1 MVVKTKELDEGPIG
15 EGVDGCWLLA
25 GGSGKPAGFR
35 GVAQARVMHSFSE
48 PTMFHRI
55 FANKEM
61 NIGGRK
67 VRQRM
72 VRILE

>member
-35 GVAQARVMHSFSE
+35 GVAQDQVMHSFRE
-48 PTMFHRI
+48 PTMFTT
-55 FANKEM
+55 
-61 NIGGRK
+61 GSSLTRK
-67 VRQRM
+67 
-72 VRILE
+72 